1 MEHLRQLHSVATA
14 FWQQRNLIASQFQ
27 KGASQRQRDEEQVV
41 KKARVA
47 ALALAQRQ
55 AAEKMRQEKLS
66 EMERRRH
73 AKTEEKLLSGRSLA
87 RAEEARAT
95 ERLVNRLKARADLPA
110 PSLLPPP
117 ARGAEEPSDA
127 DEKEEAP
134 ISEQE
139 AEALKV
145 DESAM
150 NDLLEGREDEALAV
164 QVLAIKSLAKRT
176 RQELERLIFS
186 RRQGGDANGSSP

>member
-1 MEHLRQLHSVATA
+1 
-14 FWQQRNLIASQFQ
+14 
-27 KGASQRQRDEEQVV
+27 
-41 KKARVA
+41 
-47 ALALAQRQ
+47 
-55 AAEKMRQEKLS
+55 MRQEKLS